1 LGQERALVRLPLAP
15 DQLRLGIVD
24 RRPSQLTARDSGPRR
39 RQMVALEEIVQMW
52 GDKRSSCA
60 CMSELWLRV
69 PPDSYC
75 RRFARTAPL
84 AHNVSVVERIT
95 VVLADDNLIAREG
108 VRSLLELEDDLE
120 VVGVAAD
127 YDQLVADAERLAP
140 HAVVTDI
147 RMPPNFQREGIDAAK
162 EIRKRH
168 PGTGIVILS
177 QYDDPQYAVSLLSDG
192 AAGFAYLLKD
202 RIAEGDQLARAI
214 REVTTGGSLIDP
226 RIVEA
231 LVTPLRDDSLTPS
244 EEDLLRQIAEGRHI
258 KAIAVSE
265 RTTPEAVSDAVE
277 RLFRKLADEAG
288 RGDERALQ
296 RLRMLHR
303 AIVEREEQGE
313 RLSRLLPEGLADEVR
328 SGGRRIGETD
338 LLEVTVLMSD
348 VRGYSAIA
356 ERADPSVLARQLNA
370 HRAEMN
376 AAIVAN
382 GGTVMQFVGDAV
394 MGVFGA
400 PMRRDD
406 HAGSAVAAASAMH
419 ERQALLNERWA
430 TEGLPPFHLGIGLST
445 GSVAAA
451 LLGSEERLEYSLVG
465 DSVNLTQR
473 LQQLADEGE
482 TVLSQA
488 TLDALPTPVDV
499 EPLEP
504 TRVKGREATVQAY
517 RVVARPARAAS
528 TPAAVRVLV
537 VDDQRP
543 FRDAAK
549 SVVEVT
555 AGFEV
560 VGEAES
566 GERAVELAATLAP
579 DLVLMDVNLPDID
592 GLEATRRIL
601 AASPGRIV
609 LALSTESG
617 LATRAVATGAAAFI
631 PKSEFD
637 PDRLAE
643 AWAAAH
649 G

>member
-1 LGQERALVRLPLAP
+1 
-15 DQLRLGIVD
+15 
-24 RRPSQLTARDSGPRR
+24 
-39 RQMVALEEIVQMW
+39 
-52 GDKRSSCA
+52 
-60 CMSELWLRV
+60 
-69 PPDSYC
+69 
-75 RRFARTAPL
+75 
-84 AHNVSVVERIT
+84 VVERIT

-108 VRSLLELEDDLE
+108 VRSLLELEEDLE

-127 YDQLVADAERLAP
+127 YDELVADAERLAP
-140 HAVVTDI
+140 QAVVTDI
-147 RMPPNFQREGIDAAK
+147 RMPPNFEREGIDAAK

-177 QYDDPQYAVSLLSDG
+177 QFDDPQYAVSLLSDG

-231 LVTPLRDDSLTPS
+231 LVTPLRDDSLTPT

-338 LLEVTVLMSD
+338 VLEVTVLMSD

-356 ERADPSVLARQLNA
+356 ESADPSELARQLNA
-370 HRAEMN
+370 HRAAMN
-376 AAIVAN
+376 AAIAAN

-394 MGVFGA
+394 MAVFGA
-400 PMRRDD
+400 PMRRED
-406 HAGSAVAAASAMH
+406 HASCAVAAASAMH
-419 ERQALLNERWA
+419 EGQVRLNNRWA
-430 TEGLPPFHLGIGLST
+430 AEDLPPFPLGIGVST

-465 DSVNLTQR
+465 DAVNLTQR
-473 LQQLADEGE
+473 LQQLAGEEE
-482 TVLSQA
+482 TVLSEA

-504 TRVKGREATVQAY
+504 TRVKGRESTVQAY
-517 RVVARPARAAS
+517 RLVATPARAES
-528 TPAAVRVLV
+528 PPGAVRVLV

-549 SVVEVT
+549 SVVEAT
-555 AGFEV
+555 PGFEV
-560 VGEAES
+560 VGEADS

-592 GLEATRRIL
+592 GLEATGRIL
-601 AASPGRIV
+601 AEAPDRII

-617 LATRAVATGAAAFI
+617 LATRAVASGAAAFI
-631 PKSEFD
+631 SKSEFD

>member
-1 LGQERALVRLPLAP
+1 
-15 DQLRLGIVD
+15 
-24 RRPSQLTARDSGPRR
+24 
-39 RQMVALEEIVQMW
+39 VA
-52 GDKRSSCA
+52 D
-60 CMSELWLRV
+60 
-69 PPDSYC
+69 
-75 RRFARTAPL
+75 
-84 AHNVSVVERIT
+84 RIT

-108 VRSLLELEDDLE
+108 VRALLALEDDLE

-127 YDQLVADAERLAP
+127 YDGLVADAERLAP
-140 HAVVTDI
+140 QAVVTDI
-147 RMPPNFQREGIDAAK
+147 RMPPNFEREGIDAAK

-202 RIAEGDQLARAI
+202 RVAEGDQLARAI

-226 RIVEA
+226 RIVQA
-231 LVTPLRDDSLTPS
+231 LVTPLRDDSLTPA
-244 EEDLLRQIAEGRHI
+244 EEDLLLRIAEGRHI

-265 RTTPEAVSDAVE
+265 RTTPEAVSEAVE

-313 RLSRLLPEGLADEVR
+313 RLSRLLPAGLAEQVR
-328 SGGRRIGETD
+328 SGGRRIGETEV
-338 LLEVTVLMSD
+338 LEVTILMSD
-348 VRGYSAIA
+348 IRGYSAIA
-356 ERADPSVLARQLNA
+356 ERTDPSVLAGQLNA

-376 AAIVAN
+376 TAISAN

-394 MGVFGA
+394 MAVFGA
-400 PMRRDD
+400 PVRLEE
-406 HAGSAVAAASAMH
+406 HAGCAVAAASAMH
-419 ERQALLNERWA
+419 EAQVRLNERWA
-430 TEGLPPFHLGIGLST
+430 SDNLSPFQLGIGVST

-473 LQQLADEGE
+473 LQQLAHGGE
-482 TVLSQA
+482 TVLSEA
-488 TLDALPTPVDV
+488 TFGALRSPIDV

-504 TRVKGREATVQAY
+504 TLVKGREAVVQAY
-517 RVVARPARAAS
+517 RVVSRSAGTESFAG
-528 TPAAVRVLV
+528 AVRVLV

-549 SVVEVT
+549 AVVEAT
-555 AGFEV
+555 EGFEV
-560 VGEAES
+560 AGEADS

-579 DLVLMDVNLPDID
+579 DLVLMDINLPDID

-601 AASPGRIV
+601 ASSPGRIIV
-609 LALSTESG
+609 ALSTETG
-617 LATRAVATGAAAFI
+617 MATRAVANGAAAFI
-631 PKSEFD
+631 SKSDFD
-637 PDRLAE
+637 PERLAD
-643 AWAAAH
+643 AWASARS
-649 G
+649 